1 MLLTPHITKRTNARA
16 VKKSWQ
22 RVQGVGN
29 TTLLKTETKNL
40 LFSAFYPS
48 NSFIRQTLSLRTML
62 KLSSARAIS
71 FPASPHAHTAH
82 STGMHV
88 VVVVAPRRPRLVT
101 RRLASRTHTTIVQPG
116 TICSVNVWSVYVWCL
131 YVRPGIYDDRI
142 RDPGAVR
149 RPGNKA
155 ASKRS
160 AGGRERLSTRL
171 CPLQWHR
178 P

>member
-116 TICSVNVWSVYVWCL
+116 TICSVSMWGVLCHVSFF
-131 YVRPGIYDDRI
+131 VRAS
-142 RDPGAVR
+142 RDLRRP

-155 ASKRS
+155 ASRRN
-160 AGGRERLSTRL
+160 AGGRELFHFLAQLFVVFLKNSL
-171 CPLQWHR
+171 
-178 P
+178 